1 LRCSTK
7 QTSDSTTRQRQP
19 ETPRLSFHPHGF
31 EKAKSPATAA
41 SLLSVNAYTSA
52 WSQAADPSSGK
63 PLRVI
68 LPVGPNS
75 GVDTIMRAAAPALSK
90 SLGQQVV
97 IENLTGAGGLI
108 GTTAITK
115 AAPDGMT
122 VGVVSNNHVVN
133 PSVYKRMPFDALNDI
148 TPISVVGET
157 PFVLVVNPGVLAKNA
172 RELADYLKAKPG
184 AYNYG
189 SSGSGTIIHLAGA
202 MFVDAAKVEVMHLPY
217 KNVGAQLTDIAG
229 GQVEFGAVAV
239 PAAIGQIKGNLLRP
253 IGVMGQER
261 VAALPD
267 VPTLAEQGYPQVD
280 IAGWFAVVGPAKLP
294 DAEVKRI
301 HSAVVEAFATLDL
314 QATMEKQ
321 NNVIHPNSPEEAVK
335 FFKSELDRYAG
346 LVKRADIKVD

>member
-1 LRCSTK
+1 MKMTLPFSR
-7 QTSDSTTRQRQP
+7 RAFV
-19 ETPRLSFHPHGF
+19 LG
-31 EKAKSPATAA
+31 AAA
-41 SLLSVNAYTSA
+41 SLISACTPA
-52 WSQAADPSSGK
+52 WSQGANPNAGR

-68 LPVGPNS
+68 LPVGPGS
-75 GVDTIMRAAAPALSK
+75 GVDTIIRAAAPALSK
-90 SLGQQVV
+90 SLGQPVV
-97 IENLTGAGGLI
+97 VENLTGAGGII

-115 AAPDGMT
+115 APPDGLT
-122 VGVVSNNHVVN
+122 IGVVSNNHVVN
-133 PSVYKRMPFDALNDI
+133 PSVYRKMPFDAINDI

-157 PFVLVVNPGVLAKNA
+157 PFVLVANPGVPAKSA
-172 RELADYLKAKPG
+172 KELADYLKAKPG

-189 SSGSGTIIHLAGA
+189 SSGNGTIIHLAGA
-202 MFVDAAKVEVMHLPY
+202 MFVDASKVDVKHIPY

-253 IGVMGQER
+253 IGVMGKER

-267 VPTLAEQGYPQVD
+267 VPTFIEQGFPDVD
-280 IAGWFAVVGPAKLP
+280 IAGWFAVVGPAKMP
-294 DAEVKRI
+294 DSEVRRI
-301 HSAVVEAFATLDL
+301 HAAVVEAFATPEL

-321 NNVIHPNSPEEAVK
+321 NNVIHPSSPGDAAK